1 MRSAQNCV
9 NIADLERVARARLP
23 APLFDY
29 IAGGA
34 DDERTLSRNVT
45 AFDHFDL
52 LPSYLRD
59 VRKIEMK
66 RKVLGRELEWP
77 LLLAP
82 TGMSRLF
89 HKSGEISVA
98 REAERAGVG
107 YSLSTMGTASIE
119 EVAANCS
126 GFKMFQLY
134 PLSDPALNRVMSTP
148 G

>member
-9 NIADLERVARARLP
+9 NIADLERAARARLP

-34 DDERTLSRNVT
+34 DDERTLSRNVA
-45 AFDHFDL
+45 AFDHYDL

-89 HKSGEISVA
+89 HKSGEVSVA

-107 YSLSTMGTASIE
+107 YSLSTIG
-119 EVAANCS
+119 VD
-126 GFKMFQLY
+126 L
-134 PLSDPALNRVMSTP
+134 R
-148 G
+148 